1 MNHGTVRI
9 IGGKWRSRK
18 LTFPA
23 IAGLRPTTDRVRE
36 TVFNWLAPFIMQARC
51 LDLFAGSGALGF
63 EALSRGA
70 AEAVFVDSSKE
81 VIAYLKEQARIL
93 QTTDIETYQLH
104 LPCPVPFTHKKFD
117 IVFLD
122 PPFHQGLISPICQ
135 WLEEQNLLADEAL
148 IYLETEAE
156 LSPLPVPQNWV
167 LMRSKKAG
175 QAAYHLAKRT
185 SLPLNSTM
193 LDRNA

>member
-18 LTFPA
+18 LKFPA

-36 TVFNWLAPFIMQARC
+36 TVFNWLAPDIMGARC

-70 AEAVFVDSSKE
+70 SEVFFVDSSKAVVE
-81 VIAYLKEQARIL
+81 YLKEQARIL
-93 QTTDIETYQLH
+93 QTNEVDIYQLT
-104 LPCPVPFTHKKFD
+104 LPCPVPFHHQPFD

-122 PPFHQGLISPICQ
+122 PPFHQSLISPVCQ
-135 WLEEQNLLADEAL
+135 WLEEQDLLTNEAL
-148 IYLETEAE
+148 IYLEAEVE
-156 LSPLPVPQNWV
+156 LSPLPIPHNWA
-167 LMRSKKAG
+167 LIRSKKAG
-175 QAAYHLAKRT
+175 QSAYHLAKRKT
-185 SLPLNSTM
+185 
-193 LDRNA
+193 